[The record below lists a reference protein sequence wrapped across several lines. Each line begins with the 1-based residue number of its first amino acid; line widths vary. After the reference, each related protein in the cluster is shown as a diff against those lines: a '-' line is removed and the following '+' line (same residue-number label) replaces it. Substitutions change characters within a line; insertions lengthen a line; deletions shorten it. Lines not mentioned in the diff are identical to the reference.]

1 MAEILAFIG
10 FVSFLATAIIVIYGW
25 YSWRTDWEQRYEKMD
40 KEMTKNLDNSFK
52 ELSDRIQKLENKNL
66 I

>member
-1 MAEILAFIG
+1 MTEILAFIG

-25 YSWRTDWEQRYEKMD
+25 YSWRTDWEQRYDKKD
-40 KEMTKNLDNSFK
+40 KEFTETLENNFKQLDN
-52 ELSDRIQKLENKNL
+52 RIQKLEGKNL